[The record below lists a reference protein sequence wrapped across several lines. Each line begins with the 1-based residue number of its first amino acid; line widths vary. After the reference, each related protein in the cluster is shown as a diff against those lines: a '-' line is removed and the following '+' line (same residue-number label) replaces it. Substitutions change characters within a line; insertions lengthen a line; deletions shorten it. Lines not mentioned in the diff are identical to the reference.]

1 MSEFGG
7 NDRDY
12 GFKKKISKTT
22 LANFGSAQSA
32 GVGAERVLIGAF
44 ANDVTS
50 IILKSIPDTTHSAV
64 WFGTVTSV
72 NSAPSA
78 SLFPTDSIIVWNKVA
93 S

>member
-1 MSEFGG
+1 M
-7 NDRDY
+7 
-12 GFKKKISKTT
+12 GFESKLLGIKSDVIETT
-22 LANFGSAQSA
+22 LSNLGSAQSA
-32 GVGAERVLIGAF
+32 GVGAERVLMGAF

-78 SLFPTDSIIVWNKVA
+78 ALFPTDSIIVWNKVA

>member
-1 MSEFGG
+1 M
-7 NDRDY
+7 
-12 GFKKKISKTT
+12 GFTSKNLGYKSDTPVTT
-22 LANFGSAQSA
+22 LADLGSAQIA
-32 GVGAERVLIGAF
+32 GVGAERVLTGAF
-44 ANDVTS
+44 ANDVTN
-50 IILKSIPDTTHSAV
+50 IYLKSIPDATLSAV